1 MSLLPNRLGQSWSE
15 KEIKDLLQE
24 VQKKIPIE
32 LIADLHER
40 TQGGI
45 VAKLRAIAAD
55 CYLKKNLSISE
66 IQKITSLSVD
76 QISDAISKREIQA
89 KWKEEKKTMKNNK
102 NQNSQVKDERSPV
115 IPSSSQTSETKE
127 IISLLKDIKILLEEL
142 VKKIK

>member
-45 VAKLRAIAAD
+45 VAKLRAVAAD
-55 CYLKKNLSISE
+55 CYLKKNLSIPE

-89 KWKEEKKTMKNNK
+89 KWKEEKKTIKNNK
-102 NQNSQVKDERSPV
+102 NEKSQVKDERSPV
-115 IPSSSQTSETKE
+115 SETKE
-127 IISLLKDIKILLEEL
+127 ILSLLKDIKILLEDL
-142 VKKIK
+142 VKNNQKIN